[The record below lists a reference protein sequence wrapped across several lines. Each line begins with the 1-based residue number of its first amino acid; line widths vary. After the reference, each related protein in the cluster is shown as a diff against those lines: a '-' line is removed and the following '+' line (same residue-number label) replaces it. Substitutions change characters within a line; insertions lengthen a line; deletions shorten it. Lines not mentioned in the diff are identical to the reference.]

1 MGKGASRLEIITQ
14 QNELLKEQNE
24 LLREQ
29 NELLRQKPSTD
40 GGVGGMKFLSRTLTA
55 TKCAAVFS
63 SQATEKIMER
73 ATQSDKRIRPYL
85 QET

>member
-40 GGVGGMKFLSRTLTA
+40 GGVGEG
-55 TKCAAVFS
+55 V
-63 SQATEKIMER
+63 
-73 ATQSDKRIRPYL
+73 
-85 QET
+85 